1 MRADSVQ
8 EDGII
13 NPMRGRVMFNKM
25 SLAEQ
30 VQDALRKEI
39 TEGRVRPGQRVSM
52 ADYQSWNVSSTPFR
66 DAVRAL
72 EIQGF
77 LTVSPRKGVHVS
89 PMNLRAFQEIFEVRL
104 ALECVAVELATPL
117 VPEDKARAALE
128 TYEQMRPMVAQG
140 DNDNMRAND
149 ALVHDLAREHCGN
162 RRLQRLLA
170 EQMDLIR
177 WAQNTIILEMPE
189 SYQFAL
195 PEHIDIVTAI
205 CARDPAAASHAMR
218 IHLQNARSRHESW
231 LKAHLEKQK

>member
-1 MRADSVQ
+1 
-8 EDGII
+8 
-13 NPMRGRVMFNKM
+13 MFNKL

-30 VQDALRKEI
+30 VEDALRKEI
-39 TEGRVRPGQRVSM
+39 TEGRVRPGQRVSI
-52 ADYQSWNVSSTPFR
+52 ADYQQSWNVSSTPFR

-77 LTVSPRKGVHVS
+77 LTVSPRKGVYVA
-89 PMNLRAFQEIFEVRL
+89 PMNLRAFQEIFEVRI

-117 VPEDKARAALE
+117 VPEDKAQAALA
-128 TYEQMRPMVAQG
+128 TYERMHAFVAQN
-140 DNDNMRAND
+140 DNDSIRADD
-149 ALVHDLAREHCGN
+149 ALAHDLAREHCGN

-195 PEHIDIVTAI
+195 PEHINIVKAI
-205 CARDPAAASHAMR
+205 IARDPAAASQAMR
-218 IHLQNARSRHESW
+218 THLQNARARHEEW
-231 LKAHLEKQK
+231 LRAHLEEPK